1 MISHPRRWQVRS
13 TARAVTCAAGG
24 AAAVVAAVGLALAG
38 SPAAAAA
45 LAVAAAGLALRC
57 RKWLGVAARNRVGAD
72 SERAVRRRLAPLRRE
87 GWKVRHARPL
97 PGGGDIDHVVVSP
110 AGRRFLIETKT
121 RRYTSQDLARI
132 RGAASDVPVLCIAR
146 GRGVQHREGPV
157 LVVSLDRLVPALR
170 AASR

>member
-1 MISHPRRWQVRS
+1 MRCLG
-13 TARAVTCAAGG
+13 RAAACG
-24 AAAVVAAVGLALAG
+24 AGCLAAVVAAIWLAIAG
-38 SPAAAAA
+38 PLVAAATLGA
-45 LAVAAAGLALRC
+45 AAAGLGLWC
-57 RKWLGVAARNRVGAD
+57 RKWWRAAARNRVGAD

-87 GWKVRHARPL
+87 GWGVRHARPR

-121 RRYTSQDLARI
+121 RRYTSEDLARI

-146 GRGVQHREGPV
+146 GTGVQHHEGPV